1 MSSSVAAVLLP
12 AALAIWQSG
21 EAAQSTPSP
30 EEISRTV
37 EELGDEEFL
46 VRQRASQL
54 LWEAGERAESAL
66 TRAAESPDPEVAV
79 RARRILRNFK
89 YGIYPDT
96 PEEVVLLIERFRQ
109 GNPDSKLAA
118 VRELMDM
125 AAVSTLLKLLQ
136 TLSDE
141 TLRQQLT
148 QGLVRDI
155 DKLAGAMF
163 IVGQWDKAEQFLE
176 IGAVGESGMRNYAA
190 YFLLRGGLDDKI
202 AELQERLARAPTAPD
217 ARRLAYLL
225 RARGDLPEA
234 LAAAE
239 KSEDAVLVEGL
250 LMELGQWQRL
260 ARNYDELGRDADG
273 QPAGGIVHLG
283 YTAAFHRLAGDAE
296 KFEQTVGAIKD
307 LARRKPNKLWYCG
320 EALLINQ
327 RFEDAMELVR
337 DDRAESA
344 LEILC
349 LQCRFR
355 EGLKLA
361 GIDDPRG
368 SYSPWFAAS
377 GTGTATDSAARR
389 QRFDLG
395 LSVAAV
401 LHRLGER
408 EKALRLLDELAEMA
422 TDEKDISMRPVC
434 ETEFR
439 LGLTDRAFE
448 HVAVVFAEDS
458 ERWNTSVLWSL
469 FPGHEAAAETWWQFL
484 REKHGNEPCETTI
497 DRLRKLLPPGAT
509 GVPPGATGVSPGA
522 TGVPPVQGAN
532 HGQDARGTHQTPPGA
547 TGVSPGA
554 TGVSPVQGANHGQDA
569 RGTHQTPPDKVPE
582 GSDDVDWQGLVDEA
596 ENAAAALQ
604 PETRGKW
611 LTALGET
618 CLAHGKRS
626 LAQEYFEKAAEAAPS
641 VESLL
646 RPGDMA
652 AEDGRWQQAADWYG
666 RAWNRDHAQPSALH
680 LQGWTLTKT
689 GREAE
694 GRKLIEAARL
704 LPLGNAET
712 RYYLAADLHRRG
724 LTEEAMRQWEL
735 TVRTGEFHSWPVNQA
750 AEQLGNR
757 LVGKDDLQAA
767 AYWRWPLLRCLRS
780 STTALGVEGYLR
792 WAHEIHKARAR
803 GFLAAGQIDRAIEA
817 IHLSHAA
824 LPGEIGLALELVP
837 RLQQAGRKQAAD
849 ELFAAVYG
857 VNARV
862 CEDFPQSA
870 THRNNLAQLEALSP
884 QSRDRRSRPQSRD
897 RRLRPQ
903 SRDRWSGCTG
913 GPDNS
918 PESAVHFEKRVRRIV
933 GVAQPQEAPPSGVHA
948 NPPAAAPHL
957 PGYRPSSV
965 NTAAQARRKYSAYSH
980 APLPPVWRVTTRS
993 RLGTSAISCPPE
1005 PGL

>member
-1 MSSSVAAVLLP
+1 MSCGIAAILLP
-12 AALAIWQSG
+12 AVLAAGQIDQ
-21 EAAQSTPSP
+21 AARSTPTP
-30 EEISRTV
+30 EEIDRAV
-37 EELGDEEFL
+37 AQLGDEEFL
-46 VRQRASQL
+46 VRQRASQF
-54 LWEAGERAESAL
+54 LWEAGEGAESAL
-66 TRAAESPDPEVAV
+66 TQAAESPDPEVAV

-125 AAVSTLLKLLQ
+125 AAVPTLLKLLQ
-136 TLSDE
+136 TVSDE

-148 QGLVRDI
+148 NGLVRDI

-202 AELQERLARAPTAPD
+202 EELQERVARAPTAPD
-217 ARRLAYLL
+217 AQRLAYLL
-225 RARGDLPEA
+225 RARGDLAEA

-239 KSEDAVLVEGL
+239 KSDSAALLDGL

-260 ARNYDELGRDADG
+260 ARTYDELGRDADD

-283 YTAAFHRLAGDAE
+283 YTAAFHRLAGDTE
-296 KFEQTVGAIKD
+296 KFEEAVGAIRE
-307 LARRKPNKLWYCG
+307 LARQKPNKLWYCG

-327 RFEDAMELVR
+327 RFQDAVELVR
-337 DDRAESA
+337 EERPESA

-349 LQCRFR
+349 LQSRFR

-368 SYSPWFAAS
+368 PCSPWFAAS
-377 GTGTATDSAARR
+377 RSETETGSAARK

-395 LSVAAV
+395 LSVASV
-401 LHRLGER
+401 LYRLGER
-408 EKALRLLDELAEMA
+408 EKALRLLDELAEAAM
-422 TDEKDISMRPVC
+422 DEKDISMRPVC

-448 HVAVVFAEDS
+448 HVAVVFAQDS

-469 FPGHEAAAETWWQFL
+469 FPGHEATAEIWWEFL

-497 DRLRKLLPPGAT
+497 DRLRKLLAP
-509 GVPPGATGVSPGA
+509 S
-522 TGVPPVQGAN
+522 
-532 HGQDARGTHQTPPGA
+532 R
-547 TGVSPGA
+547 
-554 TGVSPVQGANHGQDA
+554 
-569 RGTHQTPPDKVPE
+569 PE
-582 GSDDVDWQGLVDEA
+582 GSDDEHWQVLVDEA
-596 ENAAAALQ
+596 ENAAAALK
-604 PETRGKW
+604 PETRAKW

-618 CLAHGKRS
+618 CLARGNRS
-626 LAQEYFEKAAEAAPS
+626 AAQAYFEKAAEAAPS

-652 AEDGRWQQAADWYG
+652 AEDGRWPQAADWYG
-666 RAWNRDHAQPSALH
+666 RAWNQDHAQPSALY
-680 LQGWTLTKT
+680 LQGWALTKA
-689 GREAE
+689 GQEAE

-712 RYYLAADLHRRG
+712 RYYLADDLYQRG
-724 LTEEAMRQWEL
+724 LTEEAVRQWEL

-750 AEQLGNR
+750 AERLGNH

-780 STTALGVEGYLR
+780 STTALGVESYLR
-792 WAHEIHKARAR
+792 SAHEIHKARAR
-803 GFLAAGQIDRAIEA
+803 GLLAAGEIDRAIEA
-817 IHLSHAA
+817 IRSSHAA

-837 RLQQAGRKQAAD
+837 RLQQAGRKEAAD
-849 ELFAAVYG
+849 ELFAAVYA

-870 THRNNLAQLEALSP
+870 THRNNLAQLAELSN
-884 QSRDRRSRPQSRD
+884 RP
-897 RRLRPQ
+897 
-903 SRDRWSGCTG
+903 
-913 GPDNS
+913 
-918 PESAVHFEKRVRRIV
+918 
-933 GVAQPQEAPPSGVHA
+933 
-948 NPPAAAPHL
+948 
-957 PGYRPSSV
+957 
-965 NTAAQARRKYSAYSH
+965 
-980 APLPPVWRVTTRS
+980 
-993 RLGTSAISCPPE
+993 
-1005 PGL
+1005 